1 MLTGETAIGKY
12 PVETVSWL
20 SRIIERYESE
30 IKPFRRTITEKSSI
44 GDRFAFGI
52 VSLAESLGAMI
63 GVFTKSGKTA
73 ERIASFKPD
82 CRIISASPNG
92 KTLRKLMLTRG
103 LEVLEV
109 SASEYEAGISELE
122 MRLSEFKGSPENAI
136 VVLTYGFREEP
147 VHIVRIRQLRRS
159 SG

>member
-1 MLTGETAIGKY
+1 KY

-20 SRIIERYESE
+20 ARIIERYESE
-30 IKPFRRTITEKSSI
+30 IKPFRRMISEESSI

-82 CRIISASPNG
+82 CRIISASPNV
-92 KTLRKLMLTRG
+92 KTLRKLMLLRG
-103 LEVLEV
+103 VETVEV
-109 SASEYEAGISELE
+109 SSSEYEAGINELE
-122 MRLSEFKGSPENAI
+122 VKLSRFKNIPDNTIA
-136 VVLTYGFREEP
+136 VLTYGFRDEP
-147 VHIVRIRQLRRS
+147 VHIVRIRQIRRAS
-159 SG
+159 NEL